1 MNNLRRR
8 AMVAGTVAPTLEI
21 SPQSLSFP
29 YDGGSAQ
36 IVTVTSNTTWDVG
49 V

>member
-8 AMVAGTVAPTLEI
+8 AMAAKFVPTLEI

-36 IVTVTSNTTWDVG
+36 IVAVTSNTTWDVG